1 VIIDFSKS
9 ITIIDVNVNVTFI
22 VIIVAFIV
30 SFIVIE
36 AVDVKMIISFVFDDF
51 IFVRVISIVLIG

>member
-1 VIIDFSKS
+1 MIIDFSKS